1 MLRLIT
7 KHKEYLEFRHPDLF
21 LRTSHFNV
29 PVIVSPLEFA
39 VGITI
44 GKKIGKAHIRNKLK
58 RRIKAWFQ
66 QHKNELPSGFKLNL
80 IALPGAGELKWSQLC
95 EELCEL
101 IRHLTQSH

>member
-7 KHKEYLEFRHPDLF
+7 KHKEYLEFRNPDLF

-29 PVIVSPLEFA
+29 PVIVSPFEFA

-58 RRIKAWFQ
+58 RRNKAWFHH
-66 QHKNELPSGFKLNL
+66 HKNELPSGIKLKLN
-80 IALPGAGELKWSQLC
+80 ALPGAGELNWTQLC
-95 EELCEL
+95 EELNE
-101 IRHLTQSH
+101 LTQRLS